1 VHTRVS
7 RDISERDDVLEIG
20 PAVPTDV
27 DTIVS
32 LLNEMDE
39 FYGDP
44 ESETLD
50 ERAVQVRA
58 FLFGD
63 ETAVEALVARD
74 DSIVVG
80 FASFSILWPA
90 ARTTR
95 SLYLKEL
102 YVLKAWRG
110 KDIGRRLMDEL
121 DRIARE
127 RECSRV
133 EFTTDT
139 GNLDAQAFYT
149 SLGFRPHTE
158 KIFYRREL

>member
-1 VHTRVS
+1 M
-7 RDISERDDVLEIG
+7 LEIG
-20 PAVPTDV
+20 PAVPADV
-27 DTIVS
+27 NMIVS

-50 ERAVQVRA
+50 ERADQVRE
-58 FLFGD
+58 FVFGD
-63 ETAVEALVARD
+63 DAAVEAIVARD
-74 DSIVVG
+74 GGTVVG
-80 FASFSILWPA
+80 FASFSMLWPA

-102 YVLKAWRG
+102 YILKAWRG
-110 KDIGRRLMDEL
+110 KDVGRLLMDEL

-139 GNLDAQAFYT
+139 GNLDAQAFYA
-149 SLGFRPHTE
+149 SLGFQPHTG

>member
-1 VHTRVS
+1 M
-7 RDISERDDVLEIG
+7 LEIG
-20 PAVPTDV
+20 PAVPADV
-27 DTIVS
+27 NMIVS

-50 ERAVQVRA
+50 ERAGQVRE
-58 FLFGD
+58 FVFGG
-63 ETAVEALVARD
+63 EAAVEAIVARD
-74 DSIVVG
+74 DGTVVG
-80 FASFSILWPA
+80 LASFSMLWPA

-102 YVLKAWRG
+102 YILKAWRG
-110 KDIGRRLMDEL
+110 KDVGRRLMDEL

-139 GNLDAQAFYT
+139 GNLDAQAFYA

>member
-1 VHTRVS
+1 M
-7 RDISERDDVLEIG
+7 LEIG
-20 PAVPTDV
+20 PALPADV
-27 DTIVS
+27 DAMVS

-44 ESETLD
+44 ESEALD

-63 ETAVEALVARD
+63 GAVVEALVARD
-74 DSIVVG
+74 GGTVVG
-80 FASFSILWPA
+80 LASFSMLWPA

-95 SLYLKEL
+95 SLFLKEL
-102 YVLKAWRG
+102 YILTAWRG
-110 KDIGRRLMDEL
+110 KGVGRRLMGEL

-127 RECSRV
+127 RGCSRV

-139 GNLDAQAFYT
+139 GNIDAQAFYT
-149 SLGFRPHTE
+149 SLGFQPHTG

>member
-1 VHTRVS
+1 M
-7 RDISERDDVLEIG
+7 LEIG
-20 PAVPTDV
+20 PAAPADV
-27 DTIVS
+27 AMIVF

-44 ESETLD
+44 ESETPD
-50 ERAVQVRA
+50 ERAVQVRE

-63 ETAVEALVARD
+63 EAVVEALVARD
-74 DSIVVG
+74 GGAVVG
-80 FASFSILWPA
+80 LASFSMLWPA

-110 KDIGRRLMDEL
+110 KEVGLRLMDEL
-121 DRIARE
+121 DRIARV

-133 EFTTDT
+133 EFTTDA
-139 GNLDAQAFYT
+139 GNVDAQAFYA
-149 SLGFRPHTE
+149 SLGFQPHTG

>member
-1 VHTRVS
+1 M
-7 RDISERDDVLEIG
+7 LEIG
-20 PAVPTDV
+20 PAVPADV
-27 DTIVS
+27 GMIVS

-50 ERAVQVRA
+50 ERAVQIRA

-63 ETAVEALVARD
+63 GAAVEALVARD
-74 DSIVVG
+74 GGTVVG
-80 FASFSILWPA
+80 LASFSMLWPA

-102 YVLKAWRG
+102 YILTAWRG
-110 KDIGRRLMDEL
+110 KEVGRRLMDEL

-149 SLGFRPHTE
+149 SLGFQPHTG

>member
-1 VHTRVS
+1 
-7 RDISERDDVLEIG
+7 VLEIG
-20 PAVPTDV
+20 PAVPADV
-27 DTIVS
+27 DTIVF

-63 ETAVEALVARD
+63 GAAVEGLVARD
-74 DSIVVG
+74 RGTVVG
-80 FASFSILWPA
+80 LASFSMLWPA
-90 ARTTR
+90 ARTTK

-102 YVLKAWRG
+102 YILTAWRG
-110 KDIGRRLMDEL
+110 KGVGSLLTGSGWPALVLDGI

-139 GNLDAQAFYT
+139 GNLDAQAFYA
-149 SLGFRPHTE
+149 SLGFQPHTG
-158 KIFYRREL
+158 KILYRREL